1 MADMDT
7 DMSRERAAADLAR
20 AATATGRL
28 REESRWA
35 VRYFAVFAV
44 GWAVLVLV
52 LGLVFPLWLRMTIAG
67 ALWIPLVIGMVV
79 WALRR
84 RAAARGTGWRS
95 AGAFGVTGV
104 VYAVALFVGTPA
116 QLGNAAYWVPAA
128 VAVALPMVVAAVLE
142 ARR

>member
-20 AATATGRL
+20 AATATDRV
-28 REESRWA
+28 RDESRWA

-44 GWAVLVLV
+44 GWPVLLLV

-67 ALWIPLVIGMVV
+67 VLWIPLVTGMVV
-79 WALRR
+79 WANRHRAYSRGMLRR
-84 RAAARGTGWRS
+84 NAW
-95 AGAFGVTGV
+95 AFGTAGV
-104 VYAVALFVGTPA
+104 LYTAALFVGTPA

-128 VAVALPMVVAAVLE
+128 VVVDLPLAVAAVLE